1 MSEQLKQNIGLRV
14 KALRHQKKLT
24 QAQLAE
30 AIDKTF
36 EAISNLERG
45 KTAPNFSTLADIAK
59 VLEVPMRE
67 FFEGMDDE
75 LTEDRQQLF
84 TQLNMLASQ
93 MDGETLELFL
103 KLGEVLRDYDG
114 TAHKKHQLFLR

>member
-1 MSEQLKQNIGLRV
+1 MSKQLKQNIGLRV
-14 KALRHQKKLT
+14 KTLRHQKKLT

-45 KTAPNFSTLADIAK
+45 KTAPNFSTLVDIAK

-75 LTEDRQQLF
+75 LTKDRQQLF
-84 TQLNMLASQ
+84 TQLNMLASH
-93 MDGETLELFL
+93 MDDQTLELFL
-103 KLGEVLRDYDG
+103 KLGEVIE
-114 TAHKKHQLFLR
+114 ASKSNF